1 MKTKKK
7 KKIEMTLDE
16 AKILDGELY
25 KLQLE
30 LTRRRWNVDELPTA
44 EDVKRSNAINSLREK
59 VTNALESEIVENFI
73 NGL

>member
-1 MKTKKK
+1 MKMKEKKT
-7 KKIEMTLDE
+7 IEMTLDE

-30 LTRRRWNVDELPTA
+30 LTRKRWTVDEPPTA
-44 EDVKRSNAINSLREK
+44 EDVKRSDAINSLREK
-59 VTNALESEIVENFI
+59 VTNALESEMVEKFV

>member
-1 MKTKKK
+1 MKMKKT

-30 LTRRRWNVDELPTA
+30 LTRRRWTVDELPTA

-59 VTNALESEIVENFI
+59 VMNALESEIVENFI
-73 NGL
+73 NEL

>member
-1 MKTKKK
+1 MKMKKK

-30 LTRRRWNVDELPTA
+30 LNRRPADRDWE
-44 EDVKRSNAINSLREK
+44 
-59 VTNALESEIVENFI
+59 TNTN
-73 NGL
+73 